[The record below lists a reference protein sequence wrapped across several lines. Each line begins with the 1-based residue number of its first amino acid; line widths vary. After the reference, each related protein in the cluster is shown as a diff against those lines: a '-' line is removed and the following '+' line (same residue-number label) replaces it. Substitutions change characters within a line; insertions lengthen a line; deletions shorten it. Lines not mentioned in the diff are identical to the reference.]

1 MSRSEK
7 SNQSQIQREEKII
20 FIEHNRFVQ
29 IYLLSL
35 NLSSFEV
42 VGLNLL
48 GQPISAAEYRFVIS
62 HTIKQGVSTDA

>member
-1 MSRSEK
+1 MSKSEK

-62 HTIKQGVSTDA
+62 HTRKQGVSTDA